1 MKFYKRIIFA
11 VILISS
17 VMGAALDAKD
27 LPLPY
32 SLILI
37 AIFSFRLV
45 FIWKWAN
52 GLWSTMG
59 YLPALAIVVLLT
71 VAEMFTTAF
80 YLSGHSHAPL
90 AEIFHY
96 WWEYV
101 PSALYRPILP
111 VLVTLF
117 VWRWLF
123 AESRKENAAATSV
136 DA

>member
-11 VILISS
+11 VILIPS
-17 VMGAALDAKD
+17 VMGAVLDAKD

-37 AIFSFRLV
+37 AIFSLRLG
-45 FIWKWAN
+45 FIWQWAK
-52 GLWSTMG
+52 GRWPTMG

-71 VAEMFTTAF
+71 VAEMFTTAL

-90 AEIFHY
+90 TEIFHY

-123 AESRKENAAATSV
+123 AESRKETAAVGSEEA
-136 DA
+136 